1 MGYALYT
8 TNYRVRSN
16 RSSHTRQPSLTA
28 ASYRRRQRAD
38 EQNMRG
44 WGWAAAVAE
53 AFRNSYAESVY
64 PFLGTDE
71 RALFAV
77 SSARAGGMLAPTSA
91 RVPTFIKTRKDALR
105 CLRAFTGPK
114 FHAYPALVVLS
125 YVDIKIRAGKSK
137 AGVRAKLERIELEIP
152 AYWQVYG
159 MVRDLRRLGP
169 SSKLDVPWPP
179 RYNEQS
185 EAAGAARE
193 FHPLDRRQPSIRRRD
208 YMWWETREGW
218 EMI

>member
-1 MGYALYT
+1 MSVGEG
-8 TNYRVRSN
+8 VCG
-16 RSSHTRQPSLTA
+16 
-28 ASYRRRQRAD
+28 
-38 EQNMRG
+38 G
-44 WGWAAAVAE
+44 WGEGRGVDGVGGGV
-53 AFRNSYAESVY
+53 YAG
-64 PFLGTDE
+64 P
-71 RALFAV
+71 
-77 SSARAGGMLAPTSA
+77 ARAGACTCAESLTP
-91 RVPTFIKTRKDALR
+91 RPQL
-105 CLRAFTGPK
+105 
-114 FHAYPALVVLS
+114 
-125 YVDIKIRAGKSK
+125 
-137 AGVRAKLERIELEIP
+137 P

-193 FHPLDRRQPSIRRRD
+193 FHPLERRQPSIRRRD